1 LALIFNDKKYEI
13 FKRRDLFKIK
23 NATLTSIY
31 LNKIKFIFNL
41 SEDKNLY
48 LINDYDLKIINNI
61 ITKKI
66 ENLIF
71 IKKLFSFS
79 NNLVF
84 KISDKNFNYQILKIS
99 QINQKEKILK
109 DIKISHYLK
118 MNLNLPTPQYFD
130 YSQYENYFLTI
141 KKYDKNQI
149 GDYFLKK
156 KNLKEKFAFFMG
168 KTLKKIHSQINNYLN
183 KNDFINIFKEIYL
196 KESQWRD
203 SFLKPW
209 FKDDIKILK
218 KLNFSYKKIKV
229 IENLFQSFLKNDIH
243 FTPSF
248 LYYDFH
254 PQNFTVNFENENFEI
269 KSLWDFENSFIG
281 DKEWD
286 IAYTIK
292 LSFLKQKSLIKSFLK
307 GYFNNQLKKTNIN
320 KIKIYLLLIITAQSI
335 TR

>member
-1 LALIFNDKKYEI
+1 MGE
-13 FKRRDLFKIK
+13 
-23 NATLTSIY
+23 TL
-31 LNKIKFIFNL
+31 
-41 SEDKNLY
+41 
-48 LINDYDLKIINNI
+48 
-61 ITKKI
+61 
-66 ENLIF
+66 
-71 IKKLFSFS
+71 
-79 NNLVF
+79 
-84 KISDKNFNYQILKIS
+84 Q
-99 QINQKEKILK
+99 
-109 DIKISHYLK
+109 
-118 MNLNLPTPQYFD
+118 
-130 YSQYENYFLTI
+130 
-141 KKYDKNQI
+141 
-149 GDYFLKK
+149 
-156 KNLKEKFAFFMG
+156 
-168 KTLKKIHSQINNYLN
+168 KIHSQINTYLN

-218 KLNFSYKKIKV
+218 KLNFSYKKIEV
-229 IENLFQSFLKNDIH
+229 IENLLQSFLKNDIN

-254 PQNFTVNFENENFEI
+254 PQNFTANFENENFEI

-320 KIKIYLLLIITAQSI
+320 KIKIYLLLIITGSI
-335 TR
+335 NYALKNKKNHKKEVVNLNWYLKNIDLLFNF